1 MIMEKWSSNMENKD
15 TYSKEEVIE
24 MLQNMQHETCNCVGF
39 IASTVTQI
47 WVVKDLLGS
56 KIEDL
61 GGKSIDYTV
70 V

>member
-1 MIMEKWSSNMENKD
+1 MEKWSSNMENKD

-24 MLQNMQHETCNCVGF
+24 MLQDMQHETCNCVGF
-39 IASTVTQI
+39 IVGTVTQI

-61 GGKSIDYTV
+61 GGESIDYTV

>member
-1 MIMEKWSSNMENKD
+1 MENKD